1 MELKGFK
8 SKAGKPFQ
16 ARLVLDEEK
25 RLGFE
30 FVDHNKDEKGNDLLC
45 PSCGKPVKVYS
56 NNVVCTDEGCGWKM
70 WRLVA
75 GKTITEAMIPVLL
88 EGKTTTVIK
97 GFLSKTGKRFDAAL
111 RLNDSHGVEFV
122 FQKKQSI
129 TKKKSSW

>member
-1 MELKGFK
+1 
-8 SKAGKPFQ
+8 
-16 ARLVLDEEK
+16 
-25 RLGFE
+25 
-30 FVDHNKDEKGNDLLC
+30 
-45 PSCGKPVKVYS
+45 
-56 NNVVCTDEGCGWKM
+56 M

-122 FQKKQSI
+122 FQKKQVL